1 MERSQ
6 GDIRSARGRSARRR
20 GVDFERRLCRDFRAA
35 GFAARRV
42 FEWDQGQGRDI
53 DLGVPV
59 RPGDFSAVVW
69 FTNTDVAIQAKNTQ
83 TPSDL
88 HKGLLEAI
96 TKNRYAKAWIC
107 IHNHKR
113 TRRIRWQWSG
123 KPYEDIE
130 WPELMKRLWS
140 LAPLYPRRDLRPGT
154 STSPS
159 SGSSPPPSTPTSEP
173 SGSTSP
179 LPPP

>member
-1 MERSQ
+1 MQPDKQTERS
-6 GDIRSARGRSARRR
+6 RRGRAARRR
-20 GVDFERRLCRDFRAA
+20 GVDFERRLARDFRAA
-35 GFAARRV
+35 GFSARRV
-42 FEWDQGQGRDI
+42 LEFDRGYGRDL
-53 DLGVPV
+53 DVGVPV
-59 RPGDFSAVVW
+59 RPGEHAAVVW
-69 FTNTDVAIQAKNTQ
+69 FQDVAIQAKNTQ

-96 TKNRYAKAWIC
+96 TKNRYAKAWVC

-113 TRRIRWQWSG
+113 TRRIRWQWYG

-140 LAPLYPRRDLRPGT
+140 LAPLYPRRDLRPET

-159 SGSSPPPSTPTSEP
+159 SGSSPPPSAPTSAP
-173 SGSTSP
+173 SESTSQ